1 MCFLP
6 AQWNRLNLMG
16 DYDLGIP
23 AKHYPS
29 PSLKDFYLKSD
40 WCWLLMIADTMNK
53 QIPASILP
61 AGSSQ
66 QFWMRTENGNF
77 IEVFPT
83 ANGLR
88 LPVAGSGLNPSANSC
103 QDPTSIETNSMQIYQ
118 NESQLNDQNNQN
130 SSNLNDQI
138 SFKQNESSISND
150 LSIYKLND
158 QTKSRQ
164 NEPTTLQL
172 ADQISSPINS
182 TSKGKKRK
190 ARRQILT
197 EEDKEGFWKILALS
211 L

>member
-1 MCFLP
+1 
-6 AQWNRLNLMG
+6 
-16 DYDLGIP
+16 
-23 AKHYPS
+23 
-29 PSLKDFYLKSD
+29 
-40 WCWLLMIADTMNK
+40 
-53 QIPASILP
+53 
-61 AGSSQ
+61 
-66 QFWMRTENGNF
+66 
-77 IEVFPT
+77 
-83 ANGLR
+83 
-88 LPVAGSGLNPSANSC
+88 
-103 QDPTSIETNSMQIYQ
+103 MQIYQ